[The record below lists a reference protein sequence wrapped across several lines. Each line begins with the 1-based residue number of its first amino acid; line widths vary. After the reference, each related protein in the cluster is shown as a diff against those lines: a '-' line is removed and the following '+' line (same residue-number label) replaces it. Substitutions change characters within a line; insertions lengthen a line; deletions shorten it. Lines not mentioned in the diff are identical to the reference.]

1 MGDEVPGPL
10 VGPGEIQQM
19 LGVGRSRF
27 RQLVWHPAFPKP
39 FQTLMGGS
47 VWLKSE
53 VEAWIAEYR
62 QPRPPADDD
71 EQG

>member
-1 MGDEVPGPL
+1 MGEVPGPL

-27 RQLVWHPAFPKP
+27 RQLAMYPTFPKP
-39 FQTLMGGS
+39 FQVLMAGA
-47 VWLKSE
+47 VWLRSDI
-53 VEAWIAEYR
+53 EAWIAQYR
-62 QPRPPADDD
+62 QPRPPADED